1 MNDSVKQVVEPKPSK
16 KSKATTWI
24 LCSVIVVIVLIWFVP
39 PIAAEL
45 YLTKNISKFINADT
59 TKNVDLKANTF
70 QLLAGKFNSFEI
82 NGTHLM
88 VGNLMVESYSLKANE
103 GQIDIFKTIKQQKV
117 ELKESPVI
125 TLDMHVAIND
135 MAKLLQGLYKSLH
148 EMTVEGE
155 DGYLQISGV
164 SGTQKELNLP
174 IKFKLKLTN
183 KDWSSLQASAYDF
196 EIETDKQVTG
206 EVINQL
212 ETMYTKTILFNNTNP
227 PIYINSV
234 EVKEDGINITS
245 NSALN

>member
-1 MNDSVKQVVEPKPSK
+1 MNDSVKQVAEPKLNK

-24 LCSVIVVIVLIWFVP
+24 LCSVVAVIVLIWFVP
-39 PIAAEL
+39 PIAAEM
-45 YLTKNISKFINADT
+45 YLSKNINKFINADT
-59 TKNVDLKANTF
+59 TNNVDLKANTF

-82 NGTHLM
+82 NGSNLM
-88 VGNLMVESYSLKANE
+88 VGNLTVKSYSLKADK
-103 GQIDIFKTIKQQKV
+103 GQIDIFKTLKQHKI
-117 ELKESPVI
+117 ELKDSPVI
-125 TLDMHVAIND
+125 TLDMNVAISD
-135 MAKLLQGLYKSLH
+135 MAKLLQGLYKSLN
-148 EMTVEGE
+148 EMTVQGR

-196 EIETDKQVTG
+196 EIATDKQIPE

-212 ETMYTKTILFNNTNP
+212 EVMYTKTILFNNTNP

-234 EVKEDGINITS
+234 VVKEDGINITS